1 MPQKSGA
8 GSAAEP
14 RAFVGQGVY
23 YFESKTL
30 KAGGELVARAAIV
43 TEVLDQQALM
53 LHVFRPTGVNIDTRS
68 TWSKEPAFGCWQFI
82 PASEAGG

>member
-14 RAFVGQGVY
+14 RPFVGQGVY
-23 YFESKTL
+23 FYESRTL

-43 TEVLDQQALM
+43 TEVIDQQALM
-53 LHVFRPTGVNIDTRS
+53 LHVFRPNGVNIDTRS
-68 TWSKEPAFGCWQFI
+68 TWAKEPASGCWQFI
-82 PASEAGG
+82 PTSEAGG

>member
-14 RAFVGQGVY
+14 RAFVGQIVNFY
-23 YFESKTL
+23 ESKTL
-30 KAGGELVARAAIV
+30 KAGGELVARAALV
-43 TEVLDQQALM
+43 TEVIDQTALM

-68 TWSKEPAFGCWQFI
+68 TWAATPTSGAWQFI
-82 PASEAGG
+82 PEAGG